1 MWLRSVFMSVPIKSS
16 RRLLGV
22 GTPAIVDVGADV
34 EPGAHKERARGAGRA
49 RGARGAGGARRA
61 AARVGVDGVV
71 RGVGPAPRARGR
83 RRRRRPGPRAAH
95 RRLLQRRQPAQHAP
109 PHERALRHRYGE
121 GFCPT
126 SNLFSP
132 NKPRKIFQILIEYS
146 KRRKKRKQWMK
157 PIKII
162 RYVSCCLVDEPLKN
176 VC

>member
-1 MWLRSVFMSVPIKSS
+1 MWLRSVFVSIPIKSS

-22 GTPAIVDVGADV
+22 GAPAVVDVGADV
-34 EPGAHKERARGAGRA
+34 EPGAHKERARGA

-71 RGVGPAPRARGR
+71 RGVGPAARAR

-109 PHERALRHRYGE
+109 PHERALRHRYGD

-126 SNLFSP
+126 SHLSS
-132 NKPRKIFQILIEYS
+132 KCSEIFPVLIEYS
-146 KRRKKRKQWMK
+146 K
-157 PIKII
+157 
-162 RYVSCCLVDEPLKN
+162 
-176 VC
+176 